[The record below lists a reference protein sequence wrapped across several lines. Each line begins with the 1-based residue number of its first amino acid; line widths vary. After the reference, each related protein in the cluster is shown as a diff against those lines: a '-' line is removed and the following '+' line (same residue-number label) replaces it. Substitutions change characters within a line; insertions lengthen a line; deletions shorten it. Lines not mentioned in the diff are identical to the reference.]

1 MEKRKILCFLF
12 VLFLFRSPLEG
23 GELVQTL
30 QEVFP
35 GDPLPF
41 RLYTDPSVRD
51 VEVFLWR
58 EEDRNTLLA
67 KGKAFRVPDEGGPG
81 EGVPGEGGE
90 GLRGATLEDTS
101 TLWVGLL
108 GIPSVAPAGL
118 YRLEIRMGERSLV
131 FPVSVLG
138 RQFIHEEI
146 ALNRE
151 MSKLRTEEDA
161 RKIAEMREILERV
174 SVFNPQSMYHP
185 KPFRLPV
192 EGFRRTSQF
201 GDRRKYRY
209 ADGGAEQAIH
219 TGIDFATPRG
229 NPVHLAASGQVAFA
243 GPRIL
248 TGNTVVVEHLPGV
261 YSLYYHLDRIEVKEG
276 DRLHEGDRIGT
287 TGATGLVTGPHL
299 HWEVR
304 VGGIPVNPDAF
315 LRAGPLDKFFQL
327 RETAVTSKEGR

>member
-1 MEKRKILCFLF
+1 LGG
-12 VLFLFRSPLEG
+12 VDLE
-23 GELVQTL
+23 
-30 QEVFP
+30 
-35 GDPLPF
+35 
-41 RLYTDPSVRD
+41 
-51 VEVFLWR
+51 
-58 EEDRNTLLA
+58 
-67 KGKAFRVPDEGGPG
+67 
-81 EGVPGEGGE
+81 EGV
-90 GLRGATLEDTS
+90 S
-101 TLWVGLL
+101 LWVGII
-108 GIPSVAPAGL
+108 GIPSVAPPGL
-118 YRLEIRMGERSLV
+118 YRLEIRIGDRTLV
-131 FPVSVLG
+131 FPLNILG
-138 RQFIHEEI
+138 RQFLHEEI

-161 RKIAEMREILERV
+161 RKIAEMRELLERV
-174 SVFNPQSMYHP
+174 SLFNPQSMYHL

-192 EGFRRTSQF
+192 DGYRRTSQF

-229 NPVHLAASGQVAFA
+229 TPVRVAASGKVAFA

-261 YSLYYHLDRIEVKEG
+261 YTLYYHLDRIEVKEG
-276 DRLHEGDRIGT
+276 DRLQEGERIGT